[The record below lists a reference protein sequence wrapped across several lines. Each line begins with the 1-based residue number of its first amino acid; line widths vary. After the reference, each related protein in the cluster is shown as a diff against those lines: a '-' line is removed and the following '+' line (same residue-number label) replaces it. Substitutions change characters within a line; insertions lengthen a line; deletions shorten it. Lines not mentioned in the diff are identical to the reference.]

1 MERLPLICTRHILD
15 FILPVN
21 DISKIDRESIKFIS
35 RKRVI
40 SKQTKKD
47 INQLYVF
54 DENYALLEPYF
65 RQVSMD
71 RNMGFELAHRFDL
84 LIDLTKK
91 ARMQGKENMKR
102 RAIRWNKMLYRI
114 KNCKPC
120 LFCDVLVHPESDYCD
135 HCHTRIYI
143 NCLMC
148 TIRVHQKCKSE
159 NKQLC
164 DDCGLDY
171 G

>member
-40 SKQTKKD
+40 SKQTKED

-54 DENYALLEPYF
+54 DENYALLETYF

-91 ARMQGKENMKR
+91 ARIQGKENMKNR
-102 RAIRWNKMLYRI
+102 RLRWNNIVYRI
-114 KNCKPC
+114 HHYKHCPLCNT
-120 LFCDVLVHPESDYCD
+120 LVHPENDYCE
-135 HCHTRIYI
+135 HCRSRIYI

-148 TIRVHQKCKSE
+148 TIRVYQKCKGE
-159 NKQLC
+159 NKRLC

>member
-1 MERLPLICTRHILD
+1 MERLPLICTRQILD

-35 RKRVI
+35 RQRVI
-40 SKQTKKD
+40 SNQTKKD

-71 RNMGFELAHRFDL
+71 RNMGFEIAHRFDL

-91 ARMQGKENMKR
+91 ARIQGKENRKKR
-102 RAIRWNKMLYRI
+102 NIQYNKMIYRM
-114 KNCKPC
+114 KNYKPC
-120 LFCDVLVHPESDYCD
+120 PFCKLFVNSESDYCE
-135 HCHTRIYI
+135 HCRSRIYI

-148 TIRVHQKCKSE
+148 TIRVYQKCKGE
-159 NKQLC
+159 NKRLC